1 MSIVGGIISGVGSL
15 LGGLGSSAMNNKAV
29 QDTNKANME
38 IAKYQAQWQQQENEK
53 AYQRSLNMWNLQNEY
68 NSPTQQMARIRAAG
82 LNPNLVYGN
91 GVTGNSS
98 GSTPQYEPAKFNAPT
113 MQAYRGWNLG
123 ISDAISQF
131 LAYRTAKAQVDNMEA
146 QNSLIRQ
153 QTATE
158 ATKQANIAASTSRS
172 EFDLNMA
179 KELKDVSVSSA
190 IADMNQKQAGAAQGW
205 TKANR
210 EVLQYELD
218 KALFD
223 NKIKL
228 SNAEYLGV
236 LQSLRKAVQDNDI
249 AAFRNKLERMWGSSS
264 NRGDAKGIVADVLQR
279 ILYGLY
285 FGESQYDRLFNPK

>member
-68 NSPTQQMARIRAAG
+68 NSPTQQMARVRAAG

-91 GVTGNSS
+91 GVTGNSA
-98 GSTPQYEPAKFNAPT
+98 GSTPQYEPAKFNAPA

-210 EVLQYELD
+210 EVVQYELD

-228 SNAEYLGV
+228 NNEEYLRTLESV
-236 LQSLRKAVQDNDI
+236 RQLRQDNDVN
-249 AAFRNKLERMWGSSS
+249 AFRYRMERLLGTGSNSLTMI
-264 NRGDAKGIVADVLQR
+264 RDLLLRLGTALGDRAT
-279 ILYGLY
+279 
-285 FGESQYDRLFNPK
+285 FDRLFNPK

>member
-15 LGGLGSSAMNNKAV
+15 LGGIGSSAMNNKAV
-29 QDTNKANME
+29 RDTNKANME

-91 GVTGNSS
+91 GVAGNSA

-190 IADMNQKQAGAAQGW
+190 IADMNQKQAGASQGW

-210 EVLQYELD
+210 EVIQYELD

-228 SNAEYLGV
+228 SNQEYLKA
-236 LQSLRKAVQDNDI
+236 LQIVRQFQQSYDINSFRNEIERVFGKNTSTLGFLRDFAQRLEMSLRDRA
-249 AAFRNKLERMWGSSS
+249 R
-264 NRGDAKGIVADVLQR
+264 
-279 ILYGLY
+279 
-285 FGESQYDRLFNPK
+285 YDRLFNPK

>member
-15 LGGLGSSAMNNKAV
+15 LGGLGSSAMNDKAV
-29 QDTNKANME
+29 RDTNKANME

-91 GVTGNSS
+91 GVTGNSA

-153 QTATE
+153 QAATE

-190 IADMNQKQAGAAQGW
+190 IADMNQKQAGASQGW

-210 EVLQYELD
+210 EVIQYELD

-228 SNAEYLGV
+228 SNQEYLKA
-236 LQSLRKAVQDNDI
+236 LQIVRQFQQSYDINSFRNEIERVFGKNTSTLGFLRDFAQRLEMSLRDRA
-249 AAFRNKLERMWGSSS
+249 R
-264 NRGDAKGIVADVLQR
+264 
-279 ILYGLY
+279 
-285 FGESQYDRLFNPK
+285 YDRLFNPK

>member
-15 LGGLGSSAMNNKAV
+15 FGGLGSSAMNNKAV

-98 GSTPQYEPAKFNAPT
+98 GSAPQYEPAKFNAPT

-131 LAYRTAKAQVDNMEA
+131 LAYRTVKAQVDNMEA

-210 EVLQYELD
+210 EVIQYELD

-228 SNAEYLGV
+228 NNAEYLRL
-236 LQSLRKAVQDNDI
+236 LQSVRQLTQDNDVN
-249 AAFRNKLERMWGSSS
+249 AFRYEVERIFGNNTSALGFMRDYFKRLETSIRD
-264 NRGDAKGIVADVLQR
+264 RER
-279 ILYGLY
+279 
-285 FGESQYDRLFNPK
+285 YDRLFNPK

>member
-1 MSIVGGIISGVGSL
+1 MSILGGIVAGVGSL
-15 LGGLGSSAMNNKAV
+15 FGGLGSSAMNNKAV
-29 QDTNKANME
+29 QDTNKTNME

-91 GVTGNSS
+91 GVTGNSA
-98 GSTPQYEPAKFNAPT
+98 GSAPQYEPAKFNAPT

-146 QNSLIRQ
+146 QNGLIRQ

-158 ATKQANIAASTSRS
+158 ATRQANVAVSTARS
-172 EFDLNMA
+172 EFDLSMA

-210 EVLQYELD
+210 EVVQYELD

-228 SNAEYLGV
+228 SSEEYLKTLESV
-236 LQSLRKAVQDNDI
+236 RQLQQDNDI
-249 AAFRNKLERMWGSSS
+249 NAFRYRMERLLGTGSNSLTMI
-264 NRGDAKGIVADVLQR
+264 RDLLLRLGTALGDRAT
-279 ILYGLY
+279 
-285 FGESQYDRLFNPK
+285 FDRLFNPK

>member
-1 MSIVGGIISGVGSL
+1 MSVLGGIVAGVGSL
-15 LGGLGSSAMNNKAV
+15 LGGFGSSAMNNKAV

-53 AYQRSLNMWNLQNEY
+53 AYQRSLKMWNLQNEY

-91 GVTGNSS
+91 GVTGNSA

-123 ISDAISQF
+123 ISDATSQY
-131 LAYRTAKAQVDNMEA
+131 LAYRTVKAQVDNMEA

-153 QTATE
+153 QAATE
-158 ATKQANIAASTSRS
+158 ATRQANLAASTSRS

-190 IADMNQKQAGAAQGW
+190 IADMNQRQASAAQGW

-210 EVLQYELD
+210 EVIQYELD

-228 SNAEYLGV
+228 SNEEYLRT
-236 LQSLRKAVQDNDI
+236 LQSVRQLTQDNDI
-249 AAFRNKLERMWGSSS
+249 NAFRYRIERITG
-264 NRGDAKGIVADVLQR
+264 KGPLLDDLIRRLLT
-279 ILYGLY
+279 ILAPND
-285 FGESQYDRLFNPK
+285 FDRLFNPK

>member
-1 MSIVGGIISGVGSL
+1 MSILGGIVAGVGSL
-15 LGGLGSSAMNNKAV
+15 FGGLGSSAMNNKAV
-29 QDTNKANME
+29 QDTNKTNME

-91 GVTGNSS
+91 GVTGNSA
-98 GSTPQYEPAKFNAPT
+98 GSAPQYEPAKFNAPT

-146 QNSLIRQ
+146 QNGLIRQ

-158 ATKQANIAASTSRS
+158 ATRQANVAVSTARS
-172 EFDLNMA
+172 EFDLSMA
-179 KELKDVSVSSA
+179 KKLKDVSVSSA

-210 EVLQYELD
+210 EVVQYELD

-228 SNAEYLGV
+228 SSEEYLKTLESV
-236 LQSLRKAVQDNDI
+236 RQLQQDNDI
-249 AAFRNKLERMWGSSS
+249 NAFRYRMERLLGTGSNSLTMI
-264 NRGDAKGIVADVLQR
+264 RDLLLRLGTALGDRAT
-279 ILYGLY
+279 
-285 FGESQYDRLFNPK
+285 FDRLFNPK

>member
-29 QDTNKANME
+29 RDTNKANME

-131 LAYRTAKAQVDNMEA
+131 LAYRTVKAQVDNMEA

-190 IADMNQKQAGAAQGW
+190 IADMNQKQAGASQGW

-210 EVLQYELD
+210 EVIQYELD

-228 SNAEYLGV
+228 SHQEYLQA
-236 LQSLRKAVQDNDI
+236 LQITRQFQQSYDI
-249 AAFRNKLERMWGSSS
+249 NAFRNEIERVFGKNTSILGFLRDFAQRLEMSFRD
-264 NRGDAKGIVADVLQR
+264 RAR
-279 ILYGLY
+279 
-285 FGESQYDRLFNPK
+285 YDRLFNPK

>member
-1 MSIVGGIISGVGSL
+1 MSIIGGIISGVGSL

-190 IADMNQKQAGAAQGW
+190 IADMNQKQAFAAQGW

-210 EVLQYELD
+210 EVIQYELD

-228 SNAEYLGV
+228 SNQEYLKV
-236 LQSLRKAVQDNDI
+236 LQSVRQLQQDNDI
-249 AAFRNKLERMWGSSS
+249 NSFRYRMERLFGSSS
-264 NRGDAKGIVADVLQR
+264 DASKVASELLKRMSMYLIRDKHEL
-279 ILYGLY
+279 
-285 FGESQYDRLFNPK
+285 DTMFNPK

>member
-1 MSIVGGIISGVGSL
+1 MSVLGGIVAGVGSL

-53 AYQRSLNMWNLQNEY
+53 AYQRSLKMWNLQNEY

-91 GVTGNSS
+91 GVTGNSA

-123 ISDAISQF
+123 ISDATSQY
-131 LAYRTAKAQVDNMEA
+131 LAYRTTKAQVDNMEA

-153 QTATE
+153 QAATE
-158 ATKQANIAASTSRS
+158 ATRQANMAASTARS

-210 EVLQYELD
+210 EVVQYELD

-223 NKIKL
+223 NKIRL
-228 SNAEYLGV
+228 SNQEYLKV
-236 LQSLRKAVQDNDI
+236 LQSVRQLQQDNDI
-249 AAFRNKLERMWGSSS
+249 NAFRNEMERVTGKGSFATDMLRRLIMALRPSV
-264 NRGDAKGIVADVLQR
+264 N
-279 ILYGLY
+279 
-285 FGESQYDRLFNPK
+285 DRLFNPK

>member
-1 MSIVGGIISGVGSL
+1 MSIVGSIISGVGSL
-15 LGGLGSSAMNNKAV
+15 LGDLGSSAMNNKAA

-91 GVTGNSS
+91 GVTGNSA

-131 LAYRTAKAQVDNMEA
+131 LAYRTVKAQVDNMEA
-146 QNSLIRQ
+146 QNGLIRQ

-158 ATKQANIAASTSRS
+158 ATRQANIAASTSRS

-210 EVLQYELD
+210 EVIQYELD

-228 SNAEYLGV
+228 SNQEYLKA
-236 LQSLRKAVQDNDI
+236 LQSVRQLIQDNDI
-249 AAFRNKLERMWGSSS
+249 NAFRNEMERVTGKGSFATDMLRRLIMALRPSA
-264 NRGDAKGIVADVLQR
+264 N
-279 ILYGLY
+279 
-285 FGESQYDRLFNPK
+285 DRLFNPK

>member
-210 EVLQYELD
+210 EVIQYELD

-228 SNAEYLGV
+228 SNAEYLNV
-236 LQSLRKAVQDNDI
+236 LQAVRKAVQDNDI
-249 AAFRNKLERMWGSSS
+249 NSFRYEIERIFGKDSSIS
-264 NRGDAKGIVADVLQR
+264 GQLINVFHRIFIFILDAMSGGKD
-279 ILYGLY
+279 
-285 FGESQYDRLFNPK
+285 FDRLFNPK

>member
-91 GVTGNSS
+91 GVAGNSA

-131 LAYRTAKAQVDNMEA
+131 LAYRTVKAQVDNMEA

-190 IADMNQKQAGAAQGW
+190 IADMNQKQAGASQGW

-210 EVLQYELD
+210 EVIQYELD

-228 SNAEYLGV
+228 SHQKYLQA
-236 LQSLRKAVQDNDI
+236 LQITRQFQQSYDI
-249 AAFRNKLERMWGSSS
+249 NAFRNEIERVFGKNTSTLGFLRDFAQRLEMSFRD
-264 NRGDAKGIVADVLQR
+264 RAR
-279 ILYGLY
+279 
-285 FGESQYDRLFNPK
+285 YDRLFNPK

>member
-29 QDTNKANME
+29 RDTNKANME

-131 LAYRTAKAQVDNMEA
+131 LAYRTVKAQVDNMEA

-190 IADMNQKQAGAAQGW
+190 IADMNQKQAGASQGW

-210 EVLQYELD
+210 EVIQYELD

-228 SNAEYLGV
+228 SNQEYLKA
-236 LQSLRKAVQDNDI
+236 LQIVRQFQQSYDINSFRNEIERVFGKNTSTLGFLRDFAQRLEMSLRDRA
-249 AAFRNKLERMWGSSS
+249 R
-264 NRGDAKGIVADVLQR
+264 
-279 ILYGLY
+279 
-285 FGESQYDRLFNPK
+285 YDRLFNPK

>member
-29 QDTNKANME
+29 RDTNKANME

-91 GVTGNSS
+91 GVTGNSA

-131 LAYRTAKAQVDNMEA
+131 LAYRTVKAQVDNMEA

-190 IADMNQKQAGAAQGW
+190 IADMNQKQAGASQGW

-210 EVLQYELD
+210 EVIQYELD

-228 SNAEYLGV
+228 SNQEYLKA
-236 LQSLRKAVQDNDI
+236 LQIVRQFQQSYDINSFRNEIERVFGKNTSTLGFLRDFAQRLEMSLRDRA
-249 AAFRNKLERMWGSSS
+249 R
-264 NRGDAKGIVADVLQR
+264 
-279 ILYGLY
+279 
-285 FGESQYDRLFNPK
+285 YDRLFNPK

>member
-15 LGGLGSSAMNNKAV
+15 LGGFGSSAMNNKAV
-29 QDTNKANME
+29 RDTNKANME

-68 NSPTQQMARIRAAG
+68 NSPAQQMARIRAAG

-179 KELKDVSVSSA
+179 KELRDVSVSSA
-190 IADMNQKQAGAAQGW
+190 IADMNQKQASASQGW

-210 EVLQYELD
+210 EVIQYELD

-228 SNAEYLGV
+228 SNQEYLKV
-236 LQSLRKAVQDNDI
+236 LQSVRQLRQDNDI
-249 AAFRNKLERMWGSSS
+249 NSFRYRMERLFGSSS
-264 NRGDAKGIVADVLQR
+264 DASKVASELLKRMSMYLIRDKHEL
-279 ILYGLY
+279 
-285 FGESQYDRLFNPK
+285 DTMFNPK

>member
-1 MSIVGGIISGVGSL
+1 MSIIGGIISGVGSL

-91 GVTGNSS
+91 GVTGNSA

-190 IADMNQKQAGAAQGW
+190 IADMNQKQATAAQGW

-210 EVLQYELD
+210 EVIQYELD
-218 KALFD
+218 KALFN

-228 SNAEYLGV
+228 SNQEYLKA
-236 LQSLRKAVQDNDI
+236 LQSVRQLQQDNDI
-249 AAFRNKLERMWGSSS
+249 NSFRYRMERLFGSSS
-264 NRGDAKGIVADVLQR
+264 DASKVASELLKRMSMYLIRDKHEL
-279 ILYGLY
+279 
-285 FGESQYDRLFNPK
+285 DTMFNPK

>member
-1 MSIVGGIISGVGSL
+1 MSVIGGIISGVGSL

-68 NSPTQQMARIRAAG
+68 NSPTQQMARVRAAG

-91 GVTGNSS
+91 GVTGNSA
-98 GSTPQYEPAKFNAPT
+98 GSTPQYEPAKFNAPA

-210 EVLQYELD
+210 EVVQYELD

-228 SNAEYLGV
+228 NNEEYLRTLESV
-236 LQSLRKAVQDNDI
+236 RQLQQDNDI
-249 AAFRNKLERMWGSSS
+249 NAFRYRMERLLGTGSNSLTMIRDLLLRLGTALGDRAAF
-264 NRGDAKGIVADVLQR
+264 
-279 ILYGLY
+279 
-285 FGESQYDRLFNPK
+285 DRLFNPK

>member
-15 LGGLGSSAMNNKAV
+15 LGGLGSSAMNNKSV
-29 QDTNKANME
+29 KDTNKANME

-91 GVTGNSS
+91 GVTGNSA

-146 QNSLIRQ
+146 QNGLIRQ

-210 EVLQYELD
+210 EVIQYELD

-228 SNAEYLGV
+228 NNEEYLKA
-236 LQSLRKAVQDNDI
+236 LQSVRQLTQDNDI
-249 AAFRNKLERMWGSSS
+249 NAFRYRIEKITG
-264 NRGDAKGIVADVLQR
+264 KGPLLDDLVRRLLT
-279 ILYGLY
+279 ILAPKD
-285 FGESQYDRLFNPK
+285 FDRLFNPK

>member
-15 LGGLGSSAMNNKAV
+15 LGGIGSSAMNNKAV

-91 GVTGNSS
+91 GVTGNSA

-210 EVLQYELD
+210 EVIQYELD

-228 SNAEYLGV
+228 SHQKYLQA
-236 LQSLRKAVQDNDI
+236 LQITRQFQQSYDI
-249 AAFRNKLERMWGSSS
+249 NAFRNEIERVFGKNTSTLGFLRDFAQRLEMSLRD
-264 NRGDAKGIVADVLQR
+264 RAR
-279 ILYGLY
+279 
-285 FGESQYDRLFNPK
+285 YDRLFNPK

>member
-1 MSIVGGIISGVGSL
+1 MSVVGGIISGVGSL
-15 LGGLGSSAMNNKAV
+15 LGGLGSSAMNNNAV

-68 NSPTQQMARIRAAG
+68 NSPTQQMVRIRAAG

-91 GVTGNSS
+91 GVAGNSS

-179 KELKDVSVSSA
+179 KELKDVSISSA
-190 IADMNQKQAGAAQGW
+190 IADMNQKQSGAAQGW

-210 EVLQYELD
+210 EVVQYELD

-228 SNAEYLGV
+228 SSEEYGV
-236 LQSLRKAVQDNDI
+236 YGND
-249 AAFRNKLERMWGSSS
+249 REN
-264 NRGDAKGIVADVLQR
+264 
-279 ILYGLY
+279 
-285 FGESQYDRLFNPK
+285 LFLFFS

>member
-29 QDTNKANME
+29 RDTNKANME

-190 IADMNQKQAGAAQGW
+190 IADMNQKQAGASQGW

-210 EVLQYELD
+210 EVIQYELD

-228 SNAEYLGV
+228 SNQEYLKA
-236 LQSLRKAVQDNDI
+236 LQIVRQFQQSYDINSFRNEIERVFGKNTSILGFLRDFAQRLEMSLRDRA
-249 AAFRNKLERMWGSSS
+249 R
-264 NRGDAKGIVADVLQR
+264 
-279 ILYGLY
+279 
-285 FGESQYDRLFNPK
+285 YDRLFNPK

>member
-91 GVTGNSS
+91 GVTGNSA
-98 GSTPQYEPAKFNAPT
+98 GSAPQYEPAKFNAPT

-131 LAYRTAKAQVDNMEA
+131 LAYRTVKAQVDNMEA
-146 QNSLIRQ
+146 QNGLIRQ

-158 ATKQANIAASTSRS
+158 ATRQANIAASTSRS

-210 EVLQYELD
+210 EVIQYELD

-228 SNAEYLGV
+228 SNQEYLKA
-236 LQSLRKAVQDNDI
+236 LQFVRQLIQDNDI
-249 AAFRNKLERMWGSSS
+249 NAFRNEMERVTGKGSFATDMLRRLIMALRPS
-264 NRGDAKGIVADVLQR
+264 AH
-279 ILYGLY
+279 
-285 FGESQYDRLFNPK
+285 DRLFNPK

>member
-1 MSIVGGIISGVGSL
+1 MSIIGGIISGVGSL

-190 IADMNQKQAGAAQGW
+190 IADMNQKQATAAQGW

-210 EVLQYELD
+210 EVIQYELD

-228 SNAEYLGV
+228 CN
-236 LQSLRKAVQDNDI
+236 Q
-249 AAFRNKLERMWGSSS
+249 
-264 NRGDAKGIVADVLQR
+264 
-279 ILYGLY
+279 
-285 FGESQYDRLFNPK
+285 

>member
-29 QDTNKANME
+29 RDTNKANME

-190 IADMNQKQAGAAQGW
+190 IADMNQKQAGASQGW

-210 EVLQYELD
+210 EVIQYELD

-228 SNAEYLGV
+228 SNQEYLKA
-236 LQSLRKAVQDNDI
+236 LQIVRQFQQSYDINSFRNEIERVFGKNTSPLGYLRDFAQRLEMSLRDRA
-249 AAFRNKLERMWGSSS
+249 R
-264 NRGDAKGIVADVLQR
+264 
-279 ILYGLY
+279 
-285 FGESQYDRLFNPK
+285 YDRLFNPK

>member
-1 MSIVGGIISGVGSL
+1 MSIIGGIISGVGSL
-15 LGGLGSSAMNNKAV
+15 FGGLGSSAMNHKAV

-53 AYQRSLNMWNLQNEY
+53 AYQRSLHMWNLQNEY

-190 IADMNQKQAGAAQGW
+190 IADMNQKQAGASQGW

-210 EVLQYELD
+210 EVIQYELD

-228 SNAEYLGV
+228 SNEEYLRTLESV
-236 LQSLRKAVQDNDI
+236 RQLRQDNDI
-249 AAFRNKLERMWGSSS
+249 NAFRYRMERLLGTSFNSLTMIRDLLLRLGTALGDRAAF
-264 NRGDAKGIVADVLQR
+264 
-279 ILYGLY
+279 
-285 FGESQYDRLFNPK
+285 DRLFNPK

>member
-15 LGGLGSSAMNNKAV
+15 LGGLGSSAMNNKSV
-29 QDTNKANME
+29 KDTNKANME

-146 QNSLIRQ
+146 QNGLIRQ

-210 EVLQYELD
+210 EVIQYELD

-228 SNAEYLGV
+228 NNEEYLKA
-236 LQSLRKAVQDNDI
+236 LQSVRQLTQDNDI
-249 AAFRNKLERMWGSSS
+249 NAFRYRIEKITG
-264 NRGDAKGIVADVLQR
+264 KGPLLDNLVRRLLT
-279 ILYGLY
+279 ILAPKD
-285 FGESQYDRLFNPK
+285 FDRLFNPK

>member
-53 AYQRSLNMWNLQNEY
+53 SYQRSLNMWNLQNEY

-91 GVTGNSS
+91 GVTGNSA

-131 LAYRTAKAQVDNMEA
+131 LAYRTVKAQVDNMEA
-146 QNSLIRQ
+146 QNGLIRQ

-158 ATKQANIAASTSRS
+158 ATRQANIAASTSRS

-210 EVLQYELD
+210 EVIQYELD

-228 SNAEYLGV
+228 SNQEYLKA
-236 LQSLRKAVQDNDI
+236 LQSVRQLIQDNDI
-249 AAFRNKLERMWGSSS
+249 NAFRNEMERVTG
-264 NRGDAKGIVADVLQR
+264 KGPFATDMLRRLIMALHPFVN
-279 ILYGLY
+279 
-285 FGESQYDRLFNPK
+285 DRLFNPK

>member
-68 NSPTQQMARIRAAG
+68 NSPTQQMARIRSAG

-91 GVTGNSS
+91 GVTGNSA

-210 EVLQYELD
+210 EVIQYELD

-228 SNAEYLGV
+228 SNEEYLKTLESV
-236 LQSLRKAVQDNDI
+236 RQLQQDNNI
-249 AAFRNKLERMWGSSS
+249 NAFRYRMESLLGTGSKSLTMI
-264 NRGDAKGIVADVLQR
+264 RDLLLRLGTALGDRAT
-279 ILYGLY
+279 
-285 FGESQYDRLFNPK
+285 FDRLFNPK